1 MKDSNYNLDF
11 FKPEFF
17 NSFIDN
23 LEKKNSKNLLAI
35 IKDFHPAEIASYL
48 QILNEFHRKKLLKI
62 LERDFDGKILVEL
75 EPSFLERIIDEINF
89 KIIKKAVNEL
99 DSDEAASIIE
109 LLDYEKKNRILSE
122 ISKKDRS
129 FIEDN
134 LSYQENTAGRLM
146 QKEVVKVLHSFDVG
160 DTIDYIRKSKNLPS
174 VFYDIF
180 LVDQNERFMG
190 TVPLCTI
197 ISNNSRKKISS
208 IIKKKNP
215 SIHFSTDQEDVAD
228 IFRKRNLTSIAVV
241 NDEGR
246 LLGMINVDDVVDVI
260 DDEAEEDILKLAG
273 VVGDQNFYDAII
285 SITKAR
291 FTWLFFNLIAA
302 FVATYVIKNFENT
315 IEQLA
320 VLAAIMPIVASMGG
334 CSGTQSLTT
343 AVRAIA
349 MKQLTWSNALR
360 STGKELIIGFLNGI
374 IFSILS
380 FFVTFIW
387 FDDYILSSVISIS
400 LLFNL
405 IFGSFF
411 GNFVP
416 IMLTRAG
423 VDPAIASGTFVTT
436 LTDIMGFFI
445 FLSLATFYLI

>member
-1 MKDSNYNLDF
+1 MEDSNHNLDI
-11 FKPEFF
+11 FKPKFF
-17 NSFIDN
+17 NSFIKA
-23 LEKKNSKNLLAI
+23 LENNNSKILLAKI
-35 IKDFHPAEIASYL
+35 RDFHPSEIASYI
-48 QILNEFHRKKLLKI
+48 QTLNEFHRKKLLKL
-62 LERDFDGKILVEL
+62 LEKDLDGKVLVEL
-75 EPSFLERIIDEINF
+75 EPAFLEKIINEIDL

-109 LLDYEKKNRILSE
+109 LLNYENKNRILSE

-134 LSYQENTAGRLM
+134 LSYKDNTAGRLM
-146 QKEVVKVLHSFDVG
+146 QKEVVKVLYSFDVG
-160 DTIDYIRKSKNLPS
+160 DTIDYLRKSKSLPS

-180 LVDQNERFMG
+180 LVDQNDKFIGM
-190 TVPLCTI
+190 VPLCTI
-197 ISNNSRKKISS
+197 VSNIRSKKISS
-208 IIKKKNP
+208 IIKKQN
-215 SIHFSTDQEDVAD
+215 SSVHFSIDQEDVAD

-241 NDEGR
+241 DDEDR

-302 FVATYVIKNFENT
+302 FIATYVITNFENT
-315 IEQLA
+315 IEKLA

-360 STGKELIIGFLNGI
+360 STGKELVIGFLNGI
-374 IFSILS
+374 LFSILS
-380 FFVTFIW
+380 FFITYIW
-387 FDDYILSSVISIS
+387 FDDYVLSMVISVS

-405 IFGSFF
+405 VFGSFF
-411 GNFVP
+411 GTFVP
-416 IMLTRAG
+416 IVLTRVG

-445 FLSLATFYLI
+445 FLSLASLYLI

>member
-1 MKDSNYNLDF
+1 MQNSKHNLDV
-11 FKPEFF
+11 FKPEFL
-17 NSFIDN
+17 NSFIEA
-23 LEKKNSKNLLAI
+23 LENKNTKSLLDK
-35 IKDFHPAEIASYL
+35 IKDFHPSEIASYL
-48 QILNEFHRKKLLKI
+48 QTLNEFHRKKLLKL
-62 LERDFDGKILVEL
+62 LEKDFDGKILVEL
-75 EPSFLERIIDEINF
+75 EPSFLEKMINEIDF
-89 KIIKKAVNEL
+89 KIIKKAVDEL
-99 DSDEAASIIE
+99 DSDEAASVIE
-109 LLDYEKKNRILSE
+109 LLDSENKNRILSE

-134 LSYQENTAGRLM
+134 LSYKDNTAGRLM
-146 QKEVVKVLHSFDVG
+146 QKEVVKVLHCFDVG
-160 DTIDYIRKSKNLPS
+160 DTIDYLRRSKSLPS

-180 LVDQNERFMG
+180 LVDQNDKFIGM
-190 TVPLCTI
+190 VPLCTI
-197 ISNNSRKKISS
+197 ISNTRRKKISS
-208 IIKKKNP
+208 LIKKKTP
-215 SIHFSTDQEDVAD
+215 SIHFNTDQEDVAD

-241 NDEGR
+241 DNEER

-273 VVGDQNFYDAII
+273 VVGVQNFYDAII

-302 FVATYVIKNFENT
+302 FIATYVITNFENT
-315 IEQLA
+315 IEKLA

-360 STGKELIIGFLNGI
+360 STGKELVIGLLNGI

-380 FFVTFIW
+380 FFITYIW
-387 FDDYILSSVISIS
+387 FDDYVLSIVIAVS
-400 LLFNL
+400 LLLNL
-405 IFGSFF
+405 VFGSFF
-411 GNFVP
+411 GTFVP
-416 IMLTRAG
+416 IILARVG

-436 LTDIMGFFI
+436 LTDIIGFFI
-445 FLSLATFYLI
+445 FLSLASLYLI

>member
-1 MKDSNYNLDF
+1 MEDSNHSLDIL
-11 FKPEFF
+11 KPEFF
-17 NSFIDN
+17 NSFIKA
-23 LEKKNSKNLLAI
+23 LENKNSKILLAKI
-35 IKDFHPAEIASYL
+35 RDFHPSEIASYI
-48 QILNEFHRKKLLKI
+48 QTLNEFHRKKLLKL
-62 LERDFDGKILVEL
+62 LEKDFDGRVLVEL
-75 EPSFLERIIDEINF
+75 EPAFLEKIINEIDF

-109 LLDYEKKNRILSE
+109 LLNYENKNRILSE

-134 LSYQENTAGRLM
+134 LSYKDNTAGRLM
-146 QKEVVKVLHSFDVG
+146 QKEVVKVLHSFNVG
-160 DTIDYIRKSKNLPS
+160 DTIDHLRRSKSLPS

-180 LVDQNERFMG
+180 LVDQNDKFMG
-190 TVPLCTI
+190 MVPLCSI
-197 ISNNSRKKISS
+197 VSNIRRKKISS
-208 IIKKKNP
+208 IIKKQNP
-215 SIHFSTDQEDVAD
+215 SVHFSIDQEDVAD

-241 NDEGR
+241 DDEDR

-302 FVATYVIKNFENT
+302 FIATYVIKNFENT
-315 IEQLA
+315 IEKFA

-349 MKQLTWSNALR
+349 MKQLNWSNAFR
-360 STGKELIIGFLNGI
+360 SIGKELVIGLLNGI
-374 IFSILS
+374 IFSVLS
-380 FFVTFIW
+380 FFITYIW
-387 FDDYILSSVISIS
+387 FDDYVLSIVISVS

-405 IFGSFF
+405 VFGSFF
-411 GNFVP
+411 GTFVP
-416 IMLTRAG
+416 IILTRVG

-445 FLSLATFYLI
+445 FLSLASLYLI

>member
-1 MKDSNYNLDF
+1 MEDSNHNLDI
-11 FKPEFF
+11 FKPKFF
-17 NSFIDN
+17 NSFIKA
-23 LEKKNSKNLLAI
+23 LENNNSKILLAKI
-35 IKDFHPAEIASYL
+35 RDFHPSEIASYI
-48 QILNEFHRKKLLKI
+48 QTLNEFHRKKLLKL
-62 LERDFDGKILVEL
+62 LEKDLDGKVLVEL
-75 EPSFLERIIDEINF
+75 EPTFLEKIINEIDL

-109 LLDYEKKNRILSE
+109 LLNYENKNRILSE

-134 LSYQENTAGRLM
+134 LSYKDNTAGRLM
-146 QKEVVKVLHSFDVG
+146 QKEVVKVLYSFDVG
-160 DTIDYIRKSKNLPS
+160 DTIDYLRKSKSLPS

-180 LVDQNERFMG
+180 LVDQNDKFIGM
-190 TVPLCTI
+190 VPLCTI
-197 ISNNSRKKISS
+197 VSNIRSKKISS
-208 IIKKKNP
+208 IIKKQNL
-215 SIHFSTDQEDVAD
+215 SVHFSIDQEDVAD

-241 NDEGR
+241 DDEDR

-302 FVATYVIKNFENT
+302 FIATYVITNFENT
-315 IEQLA
+315 IEKLA

-360 STGKELIIGFLNGI
+360 STGKELVIGFLNGI
-374 IFSILS
+374 LFSILS
-380 FFVTFIW
+380 FFITYIW
-387 FDDYILSSVISIS
+387 FDDYVLSMVISVS

-405 IFGSFF
+405 VFGSFF
-411 GNFVP
+411 GTFVP
-416 IMLTRAG
+416 IILTRVG

-445 FLSLATFYLI
+445 FLSLASLYLI